1 MKLIRADKGRFTF
14 GIGKRERSLLFQI
27 LQLYPLVPPA
37 HHQLSKSGD
46 GPAHAENQRLLE
58 EALAEQRRENRRQVL
73 TMLNEPTRFRETES
87 GIHFTLTASQVEWL
101 LQVFN
106 DVRVGSWLA
115 LGEPEELEIPEVNQ
129 TNAPY
134 VLAME
139 SAGYFES
146 ALLHALGVRNPPSRD
161 EREA

>member
-1 MKLIRADKGRFTF
+1 VKLIRGEKDRFTF
-14 GIGKRERSLLFQI
+14 GLSKREKDLMCQI

-37 HHQLSKSGD
+37 HHRLSKSGD
-46 GPAHAENQRLLE
+46 EAQRENQRLLD
-58 EALAEQRRENRRQVL
+58 EALAEQRRDNRRQL
-73 TMLNEPTRFRETES
+73 LAMLNEPTRFRQSES
-87 GIHFTLTASQVEWL
+87 GLRFTLTASEMEWL
-101 LQVFN
+101 LQVLN

-134 VLAME
+134 LLAME

-146 ALLHALGVRNPPSRD
+146 ALLAAMGVKNPPFRGD
-161 EREA
+161 A

>member
-1 MKLIRADKGRFTF
+1 VKVIHAEQDRFVF
-14 GIGKRERSLLFQI
+14 GISQREKRLLFQI

-37 HHQLSKSGD
+37 HHRLSKSDD
-46 GPAHAENQRLLE
+46 GQSPDENQRLLE
-58 EALAEQRRENRRQVL
+58 EALADQRRERRRQVVA
-73 TMLNEPTRFRETES
+73 MLNESTRFRAMES
-87 GIHFTLTASQVEWL
+87 GLRFTLTSSEMEWL
-101 LQVFN
+101 LQVLN

-115 LGEPEELEIPEVNQ
+115 LGEPEELEVTEINR

-146 ALLHALGVRNPPSRD
+146 TLLDALGAKQPPGSL
-161 EREA
+161 EG

>member
-1 MKLIRADKGRFTF
+1 MKLIRADKDRFTF
-14 GIGKRERSLLFQI
+14 GLGKREKGLLFQI

-37 HHQLSKSGD
+37 HHQLSKSGEGQAD
-46 GPAHAENQRLLE
+46 AENQRLLE
-58 EALAEQRRENRRQVL
+58 EALAEQRRENRRHVL
-73 TMLNEPTRFRETES
+73 AMLNEPTRFRETD
-87 GIHFTLTASQVEWL
+87 AEWL

-129 TNAPY
+129 TNASY

-139 SAGYFES
+139 SAGYFQS
-146 ALLHALGVRNPPSRD
+146 ALLDALGVKNPPRP
-161 EREA
+161 RES

>member
-1 MKLIRADKGRFTF
+1 MKLIRADKDRFTF
-14 GIGKRERSLLFQI
+14 GISKREKGLLFQI

-37 HHQLSKSGD
+37 HHQLTKSGE
-46 GPAHAENQRLLE
+46 GQVHAENQRLLE
-58 EALAEQRRENRRQVL
+58 EALAEQRRENRRQL
-73 TMLNEPTRFRETES
+73 LAMLNEPTRFRETDA
-87 GIHFTLTASQVEWL
+87 GLRFTLMASEMEWL
-101 LQVFN
+101 LQVLN

-139 SAGYFES
+139 SAGYFQS
-146 ALLHALGVRNPPSRD
+146 ALLDALGVKNPPRP
-161 EREA
+161 RES

>member
-1 MKLIRADKGRFTF
+1 MKLIRADKDRFTF
-14 GIGKRERSLLFQI
+14 GLGKREKDLLFQI

-37 HHQLSKSGD
+37 HHQLSKSGESQ
-46 GPAHAENQRLLE
+46 AHTENQRLLE
-58 EALAEQRRENRRQVL
+58 EALAEQRRENRRHVL
-73 TMLNEPTRFRETES
+73 AMLNEPTHFRETDS

-129 TNAPY
+129 TNASY

-146 ALLHALGVRNPPSRD
+146 ALLDALGVKNPRRP
-161 EREA
+161 RES

>member
-1 MKLIRADKGRFTF
+1 MKLIRGDKDRFTF
-14 GIGKRERSLLFQI
+14 GISKREKDLLFQI

-37 HHQLSKSGD
+37 HHRLSKSD
-46 GPAHAENQRLLE
+46 ERQAHEENQRLLE
-58 EALAEQRRENRRQVL
+58 EALAEQRRENRRHL
-73 TMLNEPTRFRETES
+73 LAMLNEPTRFRETES
-87 GIHFTLTASQVEWL
+87 GMRFTLTASEMEWL
-101 LQVFN
+101 LQVLN

-115 LGEPEELEIPEVNQ
+115 LGEPEELDIPEVTQ

-146 ALLHALGVRNPPSRD
+146 ALLDALGVKNPPFRG
-161 EREA
+161 EG

>member
-1 MKLIRADKGRFTF
+1 MKLIRADKDRFTF
-14 GIGKRERSLLFQI
+14 GISKREKGLLFQI

-37 HHQLSKSGD
+37 HHQLSKSGEGQAD
-46 GPAHAENQRLLE
+46 AENQRLLE
-58 EALAEQRRENRRQVL
+58 EALAEQRRENRRHVL
-73 TMLNEPTRFRETES
+73 AMLNEPTRFRETDS

-129 TNAPY
+129 TNASY

-146 ALLHALGVRNPPSRD
+146 ALLDALGVKNPPHPRQS
-161 EREA
+161 

>member
-1 MKLIRADKGRFTF
+1 MKLIRADKDRFTF
-14 GIGKRERSLLFQI
+14 GIGKREKDLLFQI

-37 HHQLSKSGD
+37 HHKLSKSGE
-46 GPAHAENQRLLE
+46 GQAHAENQRLLE
-58 EALAEQRRENRRQVL
+58 EALAEQRRENRRLVL
-73 TMLNEPTRFRETES
+73 AMLNEPTRFRETDS
-87 GIHFTLTASQVEWL
+87 GIRFTLTPPQVEWL

-106 DVRVGSWLA
+106 DVRVGGWLA
-115 LGEPEELEIPEVNQ
+115 LGEPEELEIPDVNQ

-146 ALLHALGVRNPPSRD
+146 ALLDALGVKNPPRP
-161 EREA
+161 RES

>member
-1 MKLIRADKGRFTF
+1 VKLIRADKDRFAF
-14 GIGKRERSLLFQI
+14 SISKREKGLLFQV

-37 HHQLSKSGD
+37 HHRLSKSAEGE
-46 GPAHAENQRLLE
+46 AQQENQRLLE
-58 EALAEQRRENRRQVL
+58 EALAEQRRQNRRQL
-73 TMLNEPTRFRETES
+73 LAMLNEPTRFRETES
-87 GIHFTLTASQVEWL
+87 GMRFTITASEMEWL
-101 LQVFN
+101 LQVLN

-115 LGEPEELEIPEVNQ
+115 LGEPDEIEIPEVNQ

-146 ALLHALGVRNPPSRD
+146 ALLDAMGLKNPPLRGGN
-161 EREA
+161 

>member
-1 MKLIRADKGRFTF
+1 MKLIRGDKDRFVF
-14 GIGKRERSLLFQI
+14 AMGKREKSLLFQI
-27 LQLYPLVPPA
+27 LHLYPLVPPA
-37 HHQLSKSGD
+37 HHQLSKFAD
-46 GPAHAENQRLLE
+46 GQRDAENQRLLE
-58 EALAEQRRENRRQVL
+58 EALAEQRRGNRRQVL
-73 TMLNEPTRFRETES
+73 AMLNEPTRFRETDT
-87 GIHFTLTASQVEWL
+87 GIQFTLTASQVEWL

-115 LGEPEELEIPEVNQ
+115 LGEPDELQIPEVNQ

-146 ALLHALGVRNPPSRD
+146 ALLDALGVNPPHSR
-161 EREA
+161 EG